1 MKCKVRFHY
10 HQHDDNDLSIA
21 RECITISTEKVMKKG
36 NSE

>member
-21 RECITISTEKVMKKG
+21 RESISTEKVMKKG